1 MSVARAPQVP
11 LHATGLGNA
20 HSTLGTA
27 GMGASHP
34 HPLLGHR
41 LDGIFLELG
50 SEEQKRLPAFNRTLA
65 LLRQVL
71 KSSDPYH
78 QGRASWLPLYLSS
91 ALPVTVIVPTSSIVF
106 LLGTSCLSLT
116 LCPIYSFVHLTE
128 CRHLPTEHR
137 HLAPCSVISCHRP
150 FLFVGLLPFSTPL
163 LPRHPL
169 PHFTPS
175 SSLVLPRDA
184 AGEEG
189 HLLHHP
195 HGCPRL
201 RVLGNGPPGLL
212 WQGMFPGHTHSPNW
226 DGA

>member
-1 MSVARAPQVP
+1 MYVARAPQVP
-11 LHATGLGNA
+11 LHATGLGIA

-91 ALPVTVIVPTSSIVF
+91 AVPVTVIVPPLASSSFGDI
-106 LLGTSCLSLT
+106 LSLSHP
-116 LCPIYSFVHLTE
+116 LSHILIRSS
-128 CRHLPTEHR
+128 HR
-137 HLAPCSVISCHRP
+137 MQAPSHRTQAPCTLLSDFLPQTLPLRRPPP
-150 FLFVGLLPFSTPL
+150 FL
-163 LPRHPL
+163 HP
-169 PHFTPS
+169 
-175 SSLVLPRDA
+175 A
-184 AGEEG
+184 A
-189 HLLHHP
+189 
-195 HGCPRL
+195 
-201 RVLGNGPPGLL
+201 
-212 WQGMFPGHTHSPNW
+212 S
-226 DGA
+226 

>member
-1 MSVARAPQVP
+1 MYVARAPQVP
-11 LHATGLGNA
+11 LHATGLGIA

-91 ALPVTVIVPTSSIVF
+91 AVPVTVIVPTSSIVF
-106 LLGTSCLSLT
+106 LWGHPVSLSPSVPYTHSFISQNAGTFPPNTGT
-116 LCPIYSFVHLTE
+116 L
-128 CRHLPTEHR
+128 
-137 HLAPCSVISCHRP
+137 HLA
-150 FLFVGLLPFSTPL
+150 
-163 LPRHPL
+163 
-169 PHFTPS
+169 
-175 SSLVLPRDA
+175 
-184 AGEEG
+184 
-189 HLLHHP
+189 
-195 HGCPRL
+195 
-201 RVLGNGPPGLL
+201 
-212 WQGMFPGHTHSPNW
+212 Q
-226 DGA
+226 

>member
-1 MSVARAPQVP
+1 MRCGLGSGEEVAESISVARAPQVL

-71 KSSDPYH
+71 KSSDPHH

-106 LLGTSCLSLT
+106 LFGTSCLSL
-116 LCPIYSFVHLTE
+116 S
-128 CRHLPTEHR
+128 
-137 HLAPCSVISCHRP
+137 
-150 FLFVGLLPFSTPL
+150 
-163 LPRHPL
+163 HPL
-169 PHFTPS
+169 SHILIRSSHRMQAPS
-175 SSLVLPRDA
+175 
-184 AGEEG
+184 
-189 HLLHHP
+189 H
-195 HGCPRL
+195 
-201 RVLGNGPPGLL
+201 
-212 WQGMFPGHTHSPNW
+212 
-226 DGA
+226 